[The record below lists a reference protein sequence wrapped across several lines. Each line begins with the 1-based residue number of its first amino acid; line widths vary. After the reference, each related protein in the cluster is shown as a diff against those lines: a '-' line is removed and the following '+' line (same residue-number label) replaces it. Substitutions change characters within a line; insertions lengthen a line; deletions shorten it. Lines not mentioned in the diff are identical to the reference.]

1 MGTRCVFALLV
12 TVIAGAAAAS
22 DCGIE
27 NAARTEVGPNGG
39 VTGTCSNNGGTV
51 DCSYG
56 IEGEITC
63 NGPEGTFNGNDLDGL
78 IASACGCGA

>member
-1 MGTRCVFALLV
+1 MRILFALPLLV
-12 TVIAGAAAAS
+12 TMITGAAAAS

-27 NAARTEVGPNGG
+27 NAVRTEVGPNGG
-39 VTGTCSNNGGTV
+39 ITGACSNNGETV

-56 IEGEITC
+56 IEGDITC

>member
-1 MGTRCVFALLV
+1 MRTLFALSLLAAV
-12 TVIAGAAAAS
+12 MTGATAAS

-27 NAARTEVGPNGG
+27 NAARTELGPNGG

-56 IEGEITC
+56 IEGDITC
-63 NGPEGTFNGNDLDGL
+63 NGPEGTFNGEDLDDL